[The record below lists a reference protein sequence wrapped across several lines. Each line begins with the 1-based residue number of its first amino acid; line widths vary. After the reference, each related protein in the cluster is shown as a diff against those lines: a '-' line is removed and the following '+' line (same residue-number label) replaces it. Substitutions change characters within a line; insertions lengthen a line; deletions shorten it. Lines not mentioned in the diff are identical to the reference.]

1 MGSDPSPAPRVLLD
15 PAVWLSKS
23 RTGMPLSRMAVGQWN
38 LRAGEGVSVLGAAGQ
53 DSPSGSAEPL
63 TLGLVPRGPV

>member
-1 MGSDPSPAPRVLLD
+1 MGSDPSPAARVPLD

-23 RTGMPLSRMAVGQWN
+23 RTGVLLSRMAVGQWT
-38 LRAGEGVSVLGAAGQ
+38 RQAGEGVSVLRAAGQ

-63 TLGLVPRGPV
+63 TLDAGP

>member
-1 MGSDPSPAPRVLLD
+1 MGSDPSPAPRVPLD

-23 RTGMPLSRMAVGQWN
+23 RTGMPLSRMVVGQWN

-63 TLGLVPRGPV
+63 TLGAGP